1 MANSKVKISH
11 INAENKIHLFSHL
24 PALKG
29 NIICLPMNKSVSGLN
44 YKKFLRCHKK

>member
-11 INAENKIHLFSHL
+11 INAENKINLFSHL

-29 NIICLPMNKSVSGLN
+29 EMICLPVNKSVSALN
-44 YKKFLRCHKK
+44 YKKFLRR